1 MSVSF
6 EEDKIPFDLDDM
18 VSVNL
23 MTLKNVVTYIMN
35 KVTKSSKINN
45 ELLDSNHELRNRI
58 NDLEKKSLENKIDG
72 DIVHNQMLVFVK
84 EQK

>member
-1 MSVSF
+1 MSVY

-45 ELLDSNHELRNRI
+45 QLLDSNNELRSRI
-58 NDLEKKSLENKIDG
+58 NDLEKKSLENKVDG
-72 DIVHNQMLVFVK
+72 DIVHSQMLVFMK